1 MMMTSNQNK
10 SFKTKLKSIK
20 KELIST
26 TNTLTRSK
34 SVSTSSSSSSSST
47 TTAYPC
53 SMASLS
59 SPYSSLQSSPYSS
72 TNTSPRS
79 VVSATFTSS
88 SLAQSTPELAQE
100 QHQQHHH
107 QHSSSSSFRYRSQSI
122 SQSFSKLT
130 QNLNH
135 SNKTKAASHFHLPAV
150 YNQQQRQLSNSS
162 SSCSPSPYESTF
174 DTCIPLDSDHFTYT
188 NITSPKVEP
197 EDNDNLDLYRNY
209 NDAIDS
215 TDKGNHRDDV
225 APSSSSGMIKEEIT
239 IPPLPDINEFNTR
252 YQQRQQLQLQRQQSN
267 ASSTMFTIPTT
278 GNNSSTSLHKYNTAI
293 SRDGSL
299 KSTTNGGGVLLNQGT
314 GNFTP
319 STSVSLAHS
328 KTNSVDNSCYYDD
341 GGVKEISEE
350 QQEDYLAINIL
361 NSINKSEIA
370 WDI

>member
-1 MMMTSNQNK
+1 MTSNQNK

-20 KELIST
+20 KELITT

-34 SVSTSSSSSSSST
+34 SVSTSSSSSSSSSS

-88 SLAQSTPELAQE
+88 TLAQSTPELTKE
-100 QHQQHHH
+100 QSHQQHHH

-135 SNKTKAASHFHLPAV
+135 LNKTKTTSQFHIPL

-162 SSCSPSPYESTF
+162 SSCSPLPYESTF

-299 KSTTNGGGVLLNQGT
+299 KLTTNGGGVLLNQGT

-328 KTNSVDNSCYYDD
+328 KTNSVDNSCYYD

-350 QQEDYLAINIL
+350 QQEEDYLAINIL
-361 NSINKSEIA
+361 NLINKSDIA